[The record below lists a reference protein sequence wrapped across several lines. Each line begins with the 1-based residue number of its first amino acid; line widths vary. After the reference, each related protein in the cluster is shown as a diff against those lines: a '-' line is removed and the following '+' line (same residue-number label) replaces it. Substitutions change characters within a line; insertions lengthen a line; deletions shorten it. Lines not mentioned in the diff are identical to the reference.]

1 MSLSQF
7 DPEQT
12 SDAFFGLC
20 FHGSYPRDG
29 WGDSISG
36 RNVDREGAAMN
47 QPETGEA
54 PEAVHGRLD
63 LQKELAEVLRQRAAI
78 SEVLR
83 AIAGAPHDLQPI
95 FDTILDSAVHLCR
108 AELGVLRLVEEA
120 GFRLVAIKMGSLLAE
135 YAPPMLYE
143 HGSFMGRLFASKS
156 PVHIPDFEADVH
168 LAGEADRVPI
178 AKKGLRTTLFVPML
192 RNDKLIGSM

>member
-1 MSLSQF
+1 MS
-7 DPEQT
+7 
-12 SDAFFGLC
+12 AFRRIFSGSGS
-20 FHGSYPRDG
+20 HGSYPRAG

-47 QPETGEA
+47 QPETCEA

-83 AIAGAPHDLQPI
+83 AIAGSPHDLQPI

-120 GFRLVAIKMGSLLAE
+120 VFLLVAIKMGSLLAE
-135 YAPPMLYE
+135 YALPMLYA
-143 HGSFMGRLFASKS
+143 HGSFLGRLFASKS
-156 PVHIPDFEADVH
+156 PAHIPDFEADVH

-178 AKKGLRTTLFVPML
+178 PKKGLRTTLSVPML